1 MSDLFSLDSVDDV
14 IHGRL
19 RLGVMAYLLN
29 LGDTD
34 FAQLKAK
41 TAATDGN
48 LSVQLRKLEEAK
60 YVEITKS
67 FVGKKTVTGV
77 RLTEQGRQAFIRYLE
92 NMQRLINE
100 TSVMRDEG

>member
-1 MSDLFSLDSVDDV
+1 MSDLFSLGSVDDV

-19 RLGVMAYLLN
+19 RLGVMAYLIN
-29 LGDTD
+29 VGDTD
-34 FAQLKAK
+34 FAQLKVK

-48 LSVQLRKLEEAK
+48 LSVQLRKLEEAG
-60 YVEITKS
+60 YIEIAKS

-77 RLTEQGRQAFIRYLE
+77 QLTEQGRQAFIRYLE

-100 TSVMRDEG
+100 ASLVRDEA